1 MVEIEQLKGHHKEG
15 FGKFIN
21 EPSKEQLNL
30 YFYLND
36 SDKEVIAKMKKSSTK
51 LGFAVQLGTVR
62 FLGCFTSDFETLPI
76 VVIQHLAA
84 QLNID
89 YKEFYG
95 YTRKQTIWQHMKLIQ
110 DYYNY
115 VLFTDNAVEKYLSD
129 WLLDRSWY
137 TTETDNMLFD
147 MLLKKCLDEKII
159 LPGFSTFERFVSKII
174 DSSEKQLYK
183 LLSEIPATSEVERL
197 LELFDFVGEPIR
209 GATLKMDILRSP
221 LIDESQK
228 ELIRGF
234 NRLIMFQSF
243 HTENWDF
250 SVIPEGKLKKLA
262 SYAFKAKAQ
271 AIQRMPLNRQIA
283 HLVAFVYEHQ
293 KKAMDEQLLALSKY
307 VDAIFRRAKNKE
319 IKDRMRTI
327 KDLDRAALTLSKIVE
342 LLFDES
348 ITNQEIRKVI
358 SDKFQ
363 KEEMDAAIFQ
373 VKDIV
378 RNEQEPI
385 AINELRKAF
394 RKIKKFIPSILLSIN
409 FEGNNYGADSLVVW
423 EKIKEVFPK
432 PITLDH
438 FYDIEPC
445 LSKKWQYYIHENPTS
460 VNQCVLIAGL
470 ELLFQGLKK
479 HDIFVTNSEKYAD
492 PMSYLLDD
500 STWIEQREVLIT
512 QLDLPSSGTLAVQ
525 KLSEDLSLSF
535 IETQSNWD
543 ASNMARLEEIN
554 GELKVVVSNLKKGNE
569 QPNEKE
575 FKSRVRQLMPSID
588 LSDLLLEVNQRVGL
602 TQSFKHLNEKESRM
616 KQLDISILAVL
627 LAESCNIGFS
637 PVSKNNIDSL
647 KYDRLTYVAH
657 QYLRIDT
664 LTAANQKIIHSH
676 KKLELALAWGNGE
689 MASADGI
696 RYITP
701 QRSLYS
707 ASNPKYFGKGRGI
720 TFYNFVSDH
729 YIGFHGMVVSG
740 TLRDSLY
747 LLEGLLNQTSGLQPT
762 QIMTDTAGYSDLIFG
777 LFGLLGFQF
786 SPRIA
791 NKHGTKLWRIEKNA
805 DYGLLNDVTKS
816 RINTDLIEEHW
827 EDILRVAGSLKSGKV
842 NATELTR
849 ALQRSGQPTSLG
861 KAITEYGK
869 VYKTKHQLRYLSDEI
884 YARQILE
891 QLNKGESRHALCRS
905 IFYGRNGKLYQTYID
920 GMEEQL
926 TSLSVVTNAVIYWNT
941 LYLEKVL
948 EQMKVEGYDCSEE
961 LIGKLSPLLFEHI
974 NFVGKYSFQYN
985 QGLEDGSLRPLKTP
999 DSL

>member
-1 MVEIEQLKGHHKEG
+1 M
-15 FGKFIN
+15 
-21 EPSKEQLNL
+21 
-30 YFYLND
+30 D
-36 SDKEVIAKMKKSSTK
+36 RKK
-51 LGFAVQLGTVR
+51 
-62 FLGCFTSDFETLPI
+62 
-76 VVIQHLAA
+76 
-84 QLNID
+84 
-89 YKEFYG
+89 
-95 YTRKQTIWQHMKLIQ
+95 KLIMQ
-110 DYYNY
+110 DII
-115 VLFTDNAVEKYLSD
+115 
-129 WLLDRSWY
+129 
-137 TTETDNMLFD
+137 
-147 MLLKKCLDEKII
+147 KIQI
-159 LPGFSTFERFVSKII
+159 
-174 DSSEKQLYK
+174 
-183 LLSEIPATSEVERL
+183 
-197 LELFDFVGEPIR
+197 
-209 GATLKMDILRSP
+209 
-221 LIDESQK
+221 
-228 ELIRGF
+228 
-234 NRLIMFQSF
+234 
-243 HTENWDF
+243 
-250 SVIPEGKLKKLA
+250 
-262 SYAFKAKAQ
+262 
-271 AIQRMPLNRQIA
+271 IQR
-283 HLVAFVYEHQ
+283 
-293 KKAMDEQLLALSKY
+293 
-307 VDAIFRRAKNKE
+307 
-319 IKDRMRTI
+319 
-327 KDLDRAALTLSKIVE
+327 
-342 LLFDES
+342 
-348 ITNQEIRKVI
+348 
-358 SDKFQ
+358 
-363 KEEMDAAIFQ
+363 
-373 VKDIV
+373 
-378 RNEQEPI
+378 
-385 AINELRKAF
+385 
-394 RKIKKFIPSILLSIN
+394 
-409 FEGNNYGADSLVVW
+409 
-423 EKIKEVFPK
+423 
-432 PITLDH
+432 
-438 FYDIEPC
+438 

-554 GELKVVVSNLKKGNE
+554 GEVKVVVSNLKKGNE

-805 DYGLLNDVTKS
+805 D
-816 RINTDLIEEHW
+816 
-827 EDILRVAGSLKSGKV
+827 
-842 NATELTR
+842 
-849 ALQRSGQPTSLG
+849 
-861 KAITEYGK
+861 
-869 VYKTKHQLRYLSDEI
+869 
-884 YARQILE
+884 
-891 QLNKGESRHALCRS
+891 
-905 IFYGRNGKLYQTYID
+905 
-920 GMEEQL
+920 
-926 TSLSVVTNAVIYWNT
+926 
-941 LYLEKVL
+941 
-948 EQMKVEGYDCSEE
+948 
-961 LIGKLSPLLFEHI
+961 
-974 NFVGKYSFQYN
+974 
-985 QGLEDGSLRPLKTP
+985 
-999 DSL
+999 